1 MKRRD
6 DIAIN
11 RNNHWLS
18 VGALVA
24 LGFALVEIA
33 VELLA

>member
-1 MKRRD
+1 MKPRD

-11 RNNHWLS
+11 RNNHWLAMA
-18 VGALVA
+18 ALVA
-24 LGFALVEIA
+24 FGFALVDIA

>member
-1 MKRRD
+1 MKPRD

-11 RNNHWLS
+11 RNNQRLA
-18 VGALVA
+18 VAALVA
-24 LGFALVEIA
+24 LGFALVKIA